1 MKLAYRTTLGAV
13 FALIVLCVAWELR
26 LAPVRSGGSLLVL
39 KALPLLFL
47 WPGLLRGRRRTFQ
60 LGSLLIWFY
69 FAEGVTRAWSEKGL
83 SAGLALAEV
92 GLSLVIFAGIVM
104 YCRQTRGDPQVQ

>member
-1 MKLAYRTTLGAV
+1 MKAAWWTTVIAV

-47 WPGLLRGRRRTFQ
+47 WPGLLHGRRRTFQ

-69 FAEGVTRAWSEKGL
+69 FAEGVTRAWSERGM
-83 SAGLALAEV
+83 AAALAASEIA
-92 GLSLVIFAGIVM
+92 LSLLIFAGIVW
-104 YCRQTRGDPQVQ
+104 YCRTTRNPA